1 MGSSFSKRLA
11 TLFFLALLFAWVA
24 PALAQ
29 EPIEPIVA
37 PEGIPADSDWLYRQ
51 HYDQVQEIMKTP
63 DLAQR
68 ANQLEHYMSKCPPEA
83 KILQYMEGFFGQIVR
98 EMANA
103 GKNAEAAALTDK
115 MRQLFPNSTALAGQ
129 AFQAA
134 FQSGDYAKA
143 IELGEKLYASNPDPQ
158 IGVILAQSY
167 IATKNAAKA
176 EEYSLKALE
185 TLGTE
190 KGVYF
195 AVWLADYYA
204 GQGKTDLTMKYYQDI
219 LGAYPDSPPQGWNAD
234 AWNQIKVKSYLLQG
248 SSLYAQ
254 KDHKGAIAAFEK
266 VAKIQPKNDTAY
278 LYIGLSHW
286 QLQELDQ
293 AMDSFAKAVV
303 IGGGASAKARQYL
316 EQIYKPR
323 NGDSLEGLDKLL
335 DKAKTELGA

>member
-11 TLFFLALLFAWVA
+11 ATFFLVMGFTLVTA
-24 PALAQ
+24 ALAQ
-29 EPIEPIVA
+29 EPIEPAV
-37 PEGIPADSDWLYRQ
+37 PPDGIPADSDWLYRK

-63 DLAQR
+63 DLVQR
-68 ANQLEHYMSKCPPEA
+68 ANMLEHYMSKLQPEA
-83 KILQYMEGFFGQIVR
+83 KIRQYMEGFFGQIVR
-98 EMANA
+98 EMAAA

-115 MRQLFPNSTALAGQ
+115 MRALFPNSAALAGQ

-134 FQSGDYAKA
+134 FQSGDYAKT
-143 IELGEKLYASNPDPQ
+143 IELGEKLYAANPDPQ

-195 AVWLADYYA
+195 AVWLADYY
-204 GQGKTDLTMKYYQDI
+204 GSQGNTEKQMKYYHDI
-219 LGAYPDSPPQGWNAD
+219 FTAYPDAPPQGWNAD
-234 AWNQIKVKSYLLQG
+234 VWNQIKVKAYLLEG
-248 SSLYAQ
+248 SAMYAK
-254 KDHKGAIAAFEK
+254 KDHKGAIATFEK

-286 QLQELDQ
+286 QLQELDE
-293 AMDSFAKAVV
+293 AMASFAKAVV
-303 IGGGASAKARQYL
+303 IGGANSAKARQYL

-323 NGDSLEGLDKLL
+323 NNDSLDGLDKLL
-335 DKAKTELGA
+335 EKAKAEIGA